1 MHDVHDTLSPGSPEH
16 LRHSLPGEPGRC
28 TPASSLLVARSA
40 HAGTRAGAA
49 PSTAAGLEVAALAA
63 VSVQRG
69 SSLAACS
76 AFQPSHRV
84 SLTILIFHEY
94 QLPFV
99 LFLYYFD
106 QGLCQIII

>member
-1 MHDVHDTLSPGSPEH
+1 MHAGIL
-16 LRHSLPGEPGRC
+16 
-28 TPASSLLVARSA
+28 AARSA
-40 HAGTRAGAA
+40 QCVRWNAGWCS
-49 PSTAAGLEVAALAA
+49 PSTAAGREVAALAA

-106 QGLCQIII
+106 QRLCQIII